1 MNECTKWKRKTNNK
15 PCVQKNYLFIR
26 GPMGDVYVC
35 ICSMHCFYIRF
46 VRSKTR
52 RDARSILQCSAML
65 RMHVG
70 IYMCTYTYAWVYMCV
85 HATNTN
91 LYMYVGAACGACV
104 NKNTNKLSAVHNY
117 VLFMIFPWKVCRG
130 GIIWCILFHI
140 MLFMIFSWKDCR
152 CFSWKVF
159 RCFSWKDCR
168 CFSYDAFHDI
178 PMKGLQRGMIWG
190 MFFILCFS
198 DIFHIMLFI
207 MFFFMK
213 GLQMLFMIF
222 PWKVCRGAYY
232 AADTKVGNLGHMFSY
247 FSVPI

>member
-1 MNECTKWKRKTNNK
+1 MRAEKNIK
-15 PCVQKNYLFIR
+15 PCVRKKNYLFIR

-35 ICSMHCFYIRF
+35 ICSVHCFYIRF

-104 NKNTNKLSAVHNY
+104 NKNTNKVQY
-117 VLFMIFPWKVCRG
+117 
-130 GIIWCILFHI
+130 II
-140 MLFMIFSWKDCR
+140 M
-152 CFSWKVF
+152 CFSWYSHG
-159 RCFSWKDCR
+159 RSAEGA
-168 CFSYDAFHDI
+168 SSGAY
-178 PMKGLQRGMIWG
+178 
-190 MFFILCFS
+190 FFILCFS
-198 DIFHIMLFI
+198 WYFHERTADAFHERSSDAFHERTADVFHI
-207 MFFFMK
+207 
-213 GLQMLFMIF
+213 MLFMIF

-232 AADTKVGNLGHMFSY
+232 AADTKIGNLGHIFSY